1 MEQKTQTLNEKI
13 KDLENF
19 DVSKKSDFWIQ
30 KIEMTD
36 RFAQLKDQI
45 AQKDILITQ
54 KSFELESLMDQLAQK
69 NEQIQKAE
77 KNDCLAQIQ
86 IEKLNK

>member
-36 RFAQLKDQI
+36 RFTQLKDQI